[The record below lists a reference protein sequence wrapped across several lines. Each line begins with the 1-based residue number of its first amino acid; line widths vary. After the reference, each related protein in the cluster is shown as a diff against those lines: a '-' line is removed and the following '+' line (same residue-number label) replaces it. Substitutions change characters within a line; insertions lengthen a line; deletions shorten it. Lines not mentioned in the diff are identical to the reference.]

1 MCRMKGIAVH
11 LNQNGKLVGRAP
23 RHHIVSI
30 LLIVLS
36 IVLGSSHLHSDTG
49 SFDSSGENQPPPDT
63 SHNGPAGDDTVL
75 SPGKE
80 SEKDGENSGA
90 VSASAGDDEFELPMF
105 MEDDPGFTWKDIEHL
120 EENPIF
126 SEGEILKYQVSWMGI
141 SAGTITM
148 DLNVHAEFSG
158 KPAYRVTVTG
168 ETNKTF
174 SVFFKVR
181 DVITS
186 IMDPETFNSIH
197 YIKDIREG
205 RYRKFQ
211 ETRYDQ
217 DQRKAWLGNKEYTI
231 PPNSKDP
238 IACIYAMRRYKP
250 QDMAIV
256 RMNSNSEAKNNYP
269 VEIAFSSVSD
279 ISLAD
284 GIRRRAI
291 QGKPL
296 PTWEGRIFEKRRS
309 EVVFWLSDDVFAV
322 PLKLEIKV
330 RIGTLRADLI
340 SRFGPGWDVNLE
352 KQK

>member
-1 MCRMKGIAVH
+1 VCRRKGITVH
-11 LNQNGKLVGRAP
+11 LNQSGKLAGRTP
-23 RHHIVSI
+23 RHYIGSV
-30 LLIVLS
+30 LLIALCLL
-36 IVLGSSHLHSDTG
+36 LGYNLLQADSG
-49 SFDSSGENQPPPDT
+49 SPGGNGDITPPDT
-63 SHNGPAGDDTVL
+63 SHDGSAGGDSESSPANE
-75 SPGKE
+75 PEKE
-80 SEKDGENSGA
+80 AENSG
-90 VSASAGDDEFELPMF
+90 VSPVETGDDEFDLPMF
-105 MEDDPGFTWKDIEHL
+105 TEDDPGFTWKEIERL
-120 EENPIF
+120 DENPIF

-148 DLNVHAEFSG
+148 DLDVHVDFNG

-197 YIKDIREG
+197 YTKDIREG

-217 DQRKAWLGNKEYTI
+217 IQRKAWVGDREYDL

-238 IACIYAMRRYKP
+238 IACIYAMRRYKI
-250 QDMAIV
+250 QDNAIV
-256 RMNSNSEAKNNYP
+256 RMNSNSEGKSNYP
-269 VEIAFSSVSD
+269 VEIGFSSISH

-296 PTWEGRIFEKRRS
+296 PTWEGRIFEKKRS
-309 EVVFWLSDDVFAV
+309 EVVFWLSDDMCSV

-340 SRFGPGWDVNLE
+340 SRSGPGWDINLE
-352 KQK
+352 K